1 MDIDRLLEVKLARSG
16 LNILAEQAVGHTATV
31 FGATGFLGRYVVSRL
46 GVKALES
53 QVEIA
58 IADCIKPR
66 KGVPWLCPSG
76 MPWQNGI

>member
-1 MDIDRLLEVKLARSG
+1 MDIDRLLEVKLARLG
-16 LNILAEQAVGHTATV
+16 LNILAEPVVGHTATV

-46 GVKALES
+46 GGKFSRES
-53 QVEIA
+53 SENT
-58 IADCIKPR
+58 IADRMKPR